1 MSAKYIVGVEC
12 VMMIMLLVGSLD
24 LARLASSRHQEQYT
38 DMNLQTKISEA
49 ILHEKRALPTLS
61 DMSY

>member
-12 VMMIMLLVGSLD
+12 VMMIMLLVGSLA

-38 DMNLQTKISEA
+38 TTHGN
-49 ILHEKRALPTLS
+49 RLPFVA
-61 DMSY
+61 

>member
-24 LARLASSRHQEQYT
+24 LDRLVIGTRNSIQQHMGTEF
-38 DMNLQTKISEA
+38 
-49 ILHEKRALPTLS
+49 ILWS
-61 DMSY
+61 D